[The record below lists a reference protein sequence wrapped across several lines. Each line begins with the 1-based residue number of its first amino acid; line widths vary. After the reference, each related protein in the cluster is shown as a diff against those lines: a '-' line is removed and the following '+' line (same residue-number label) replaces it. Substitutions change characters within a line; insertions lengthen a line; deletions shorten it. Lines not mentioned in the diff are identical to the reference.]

1 MLLLIVTSEQP
12 EGSVAALTTLPRSEW
27 AKIRKEHFSDGLNL
41 LAREAIE
48 EALFVVS
55 LLIFL
60 CDVVK

>member
-1 MLLLIVTSEQP
+1 VNVIIVTSDQP

-41 LAREAIE
+41 QAREAIE

-55 LLIFL
+55 LLI
-60 CDVVK
+60 